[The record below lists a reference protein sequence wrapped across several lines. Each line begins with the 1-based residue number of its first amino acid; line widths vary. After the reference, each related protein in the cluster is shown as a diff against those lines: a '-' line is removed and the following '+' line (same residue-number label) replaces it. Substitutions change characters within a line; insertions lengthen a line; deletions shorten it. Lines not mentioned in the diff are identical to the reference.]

1 LSVWNLTSKKDRA
14 VCLSIW
20 SINGPECTSKTTK
33 EQWQLTAT
41 EIERRA
47 NFPHCLLMGHR
58 WETYSSNQNGTQG
71 LDILQFQGFFSVV
84 LMAVADTD
92 YHFVYVD
99 IGSYGKDCD
108 STIFK
113 RSTLWTS
120 IQTNMLKLPVRD
132 LLEERKVQMYH
143 VSL

>member
-1 LSVWNLTSKKDRA
+1 
-14 VCLSIW
+14 
-20 SINGPECTSKTTK
+20 
-33 EQWQLTAT
+33 
-41 EIERRA
+41 
-47 NFPHCLLMGHR
+47 MGHR